1 MIATT
6 PVARWT
12 WGRDD
17 DAADRL
23 APCLR
28 DALAA
33 YTVLASHRL
42 AVAVPKV
49 RLKVPESGNP
59 RTLLFEGQLLPGP
72 ALAPEEAAAR
82 LADEVRAALYP
93 GRSVR

>member
-17 DAADRL
+17 ESADRL
-23 APCLR
+23 VPCLR

-33 YTVLASHRL
+33 YAVLASHRL
-42 AVAVPKV
+42 AVGVPKV
-49 RLKVPESGNP
+49 RLKVPESGNSKNLLSRANCCRGQGSLRRRQP
-59 RTLLFEGQLLPGP
+59 RGSQTRCGGP
-72 ALAPEEAAAR
+72 C
-82 LADEVRAALYP
+82 VS
-93 GRSVR
+93 GRSVG